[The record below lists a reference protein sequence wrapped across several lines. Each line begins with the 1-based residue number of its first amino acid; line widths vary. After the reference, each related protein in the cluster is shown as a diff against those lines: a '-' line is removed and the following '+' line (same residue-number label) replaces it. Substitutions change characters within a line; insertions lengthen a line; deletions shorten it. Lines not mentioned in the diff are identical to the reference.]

1 MTRRIDD
8 RTGAALRR
16 PRRAALAGATAL
28 GGAGLLAVAAYA
40 GDQTLTGS
48 ITEQVVADTN
58 YQLNPGDD
66 GTIGSETG
74 LVLNYANAGPTDSLT
89 LRGAMRYS
97 AYTGDANDNI
107 AGLFPN
113 VSGAYRRQR
122 TDRGFDLGF
131 SLSVKPVEYNSTSF
145 VLLPVDPD
153 DPDIDPDD
161 EPEVGLV
168 QRDDETLRADFAV
181 NGGYTYRVNSH
192 ESLSFNASARRTDYL
207 DDTGGRYTPSNALD
221 FSAGWSRQLRAS
233 WTTGV
238 TAGITNIVTDDDAKR
253 DTTTVFATPQ
263 LGYQPTPTQTFDF
276 SLGPSLTFLRGGGRD
291 DEITPGIRASI
302 GASYVTGPTSFSAS
316 ASNSTRPSDEGVSS
330 NVASLRASVSR
341 RLDATQSLTAGARA
355 SLQTPLDDDGGDG
368 EIRRVSLNGG
378 YNIEI
383 NDRVSGRAGVGWAYT
398 DDSGGTESA
407 YSASGG
413 LSYLLTEETSAN
425 LGYVFRVED
434 STGEATSHRVTLSL
448 RRNFTLLP

>member
-74 LVLNYANAGPTDSLT
+74 LSLNYANAGPTDSLT

-131 SLSVKPVEYNSTSF
+131 SLSVKPC
-145 VLLPVDPD
+145 
-153 DPDIDPDD
+153 
-161 EPEVGLV
+161 
-168 QRDDETLRADFAV
+168 R
-181 NGGYTYRVNSH
+181 
-192 ESLSFNASARRTDYL
+192 
-207 DDTGGRYTPSNALD
+207 
-221 FSAGWSRQLRAS
+221 SR
-233 WTTGV
+233 
-238 TAGITNIVTDDDAKR
+238 
-253 DTTTVFATPQ
+253 
-263 LGYQPTPTQTFDF
+263 
-276 SLGPSLTFLRGGGRD
+276 
-291 DEITPGIRASI
+291 
-302 GASYVTGPTSFSAS
+302 
-316 ASNSTRPSDEGVSS
+316 
-330 NVASLRASVSR
+330 
-341 RLDATQSLTAGARA
+341 
-355 SLQTPLDDDGGDG
+355 
-368 EIRRVSLNGG
+368 
-378 YNIEI
+378 
-383 NDRVSGRAGVGWAYT
+383 
-398 DDSGGTESA
+398 
-407 YSASGG
+407 
-413 LSYLLTEETSAN
+413 
-425 LGYVFRVED
+425 
-434 STGEATSHRVTLSL
+434 
-448 RRNFTLLP
+448 